1 MKFSCQLVS
10 STLAV
15 FVLSACSNNAVER
28 KQAEDN
34 YAYLDATALHAWN
47 YPQNAKPETYSE
59 YEIPDGRYYGDFGS
73 DVDVRPP
80 QAILELL
87 SGIQVAQKGKVTQL
101 WMVKSGLSDKIWSEI
116 ISFLDSSGAQYT
128 RHQQSVIETG
138 WVTWSPE
145 DEPSPV
151 LGRYQFEKLAKADQ
165 DGIQIKLLDLKQNN
179 QSQIGNVFLSER
191 YAAEMANVIITRYDA
206 KVRNDEAQR
215 IRNQMNNINIQMGT
229 DRSGLPVIIARAP
242 FNVTWQRLPEAL
254 LKIEMVTED
263 KSESQGSIKV
273 DYQKADDD
281 VWTSLGVEPV
291 ELKKGSYTFLLGDLG
306 NRTSVNIT
314 DSKGKPLTEEILNS
328 FVPVLSKLLEK

>member
-15 FVLSACSNNAVER
+15 LVLSACSNNAVER

-34 YAYLDATALHAWN
+34 YAYLDTMALHVWN
-47 YPQNAKPETYSE
+47 YPQNVKPETYSE
-59 YEIPDGRYYGDFGS
+59 YEIPDGRYYGDLGS

-80 QAILELL
+80 LAILELL
-87 SGIQVAQKGKVTQL
+87 SGVQVAQKGKVTEL
-101 WMVKSGLSDKIWSEI
+101 WMVKNGLSDKIWTEI
-116 ISFLDSSGAQYT
+116 MLFLESSGAQYT
-128 RHQQSVIETG
+128 RHNSSVIETG

-145 DEPSPV
+145 DEPAPV
-151 LGRYQFEKLAKADQ
+151 LGRYQFEKLAKANQ
-165 DGIQIKLLDLKQNN
+165 EGIQIKLLDLKQSN
-179 QSQIGNVFLSER
+179 QSQIGNSALSER
-191 YAAEMANVIITRYDA
+191 YAAEMANEVIVRYDA

-263 KSESQGSIKV
+263 KSESKGSIKV
-273 DYQKADDD
+273 DYQKADEE
-281 VWTSLGVEPV
+281 VWTELGVKPV
-291 ELKKGSYTFLLGDLG
+291 ELKRGSYTFLLGDLG

-314 DSKGKPLTEEILNS
+314 DSKGKPVTEEILNS